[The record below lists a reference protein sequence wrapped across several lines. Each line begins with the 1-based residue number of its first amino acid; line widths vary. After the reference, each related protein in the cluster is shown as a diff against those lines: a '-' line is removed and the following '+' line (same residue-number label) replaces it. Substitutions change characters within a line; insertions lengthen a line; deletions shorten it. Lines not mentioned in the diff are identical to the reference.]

1 MPLDLR
7 APSRASTTPPEIG
20 ERSEP
25 RSDTRPDERRSPSSW
40 RATTPVSELADLDVV
55 TPTDASPESWANGL
69 GVTRVLAKRLA
80 WRLSI
85 AELRGRMPFSAF
97 PGIDRVL
104 IPLSAATLAL
114 TVDGVERR
122 VTRERGIR
130 FRGEARVVAT
140 ADRGGVSVVNL
151 MVKRGLAEPTY
162 RVELHHGTVRV
173 DPAATLTVLL
183 AGTATVDDLPLPP
196 GSALLQGPR
205 ERRISCD
212 RALIARFD
220 LSPSGDA
227 PNN

>member
-1 MPLDLR
+1 MSTDLG
-7 APSRASTTPPEIG
+7 AQAG
-20 ERSEP
+20 F
-25 RSDTRPDERRSPSSW
+25 
-40 RATTPVSELADLDVV
+40 AGLADLDVV
-55 TPTDASPESWANGL
+55 TPADASAESWANGL

-104 IPLSAATLAL
+104 IPLSAPTVALA
-114 TVDGVERR
+114 VDGVERR

-151 MVKRGLAEPTY
+151 MVKRGLAEPAY
-162 RVELHHGTVRV
+162 RIELHRGPVRV

-183 AGTATVDDLPLPP
+183 AGAATVDDLPLPP
-196 GSALLQGPR
+196 GSALLQSPR
-205 ERRISCD
+205 ERRIVCEA
-212 RALIARFD
+212 ALIARFD
-220 LSPSGDA
+220 LTPSGDETHT
-227 PNN
+227 

>member
-1 MPLDLR
+1 MSLDLG
-7 APSRASTTPPEIG
+7 A
-20 ERSEP
+20 
-25 RSDTRPDERRSPSSW
+25 
-40 RATTPVSELADLDVV
+40 LADLDVV
-55 TPTDASPESWANGL
+55 TPADASPESWANGL

-104 IPLSAATLAL
+104 IPLSAPTVTLA
-114 TVDGVERR
+114 VDGVERR

-151 MVKRGLAEPTY
+151 MVKRGLAEPAY
-162 RVELHHGTVRV
+162 RVELHRGTVLV

-183 AGTATVDDLPLPP
+183 AGAATVDDLPLPP
-196 GSALLQGPR
+196 GSALLQSPR
-205 ERRISCD
+205 ERRIRCES
-212 RALIARFD
+212 ALIARFD
-220 LSPSGDA
+220 LTPSGDE
-227 PNN
+227 PHT